1 MKCLETRRQHGC
13 LRMRRYQKDN
23 GRRVKTMEIPWTLWL
38 RARSNVMRGLPG
50 YEKTEAA
57 RDRIAVIKAML
68 ADGDK
73 PEYIA
78 AVVGVTRQRVQ
89 QIKDRSKEIGR

>member
-1 MKCLETRRQHGC
+1 
-13 LRMRRYQKDN
+13 
-23 GRRVKTMEIPWTLWL
+23 
-38 RARSNVMRGLPG
+38 MRGLPG

-57 RDRIAVIKAML
+57 RDRIAVIKGML

>member
-1 MKCLETRRQHGC
+1 MRVLETRRDGC
-13 LRMRRYQKDN
+13 LTTRRHLKDN

-38 RARSNVMRGLPG
+38 RVRPTVMKAVPG

-57 RDRIAVIKAML
+57 RDRIATVKKML
-68 ADGDK
+68 AAGDK

-89 QIKDRSKEIGR
+89 QIKGLM

>member
-1 MKCLETRRQHGC
+1 MKTLETRRTGC
-13 LRMRRYQKDN
+13 LTMRRHLKAN

-38 RARSNVMRGLPG
+38 RVRASVMKGVPG
-50 YEKTEAA
+50 YEKAEAA
-57 RDRIAVIKAML
+57 RDRIAVIQGML
-68 ADGDK
+68 ANGDK

-89 QIKDRSKEIGR
+89 QIKSLAR

>member
-1 MKCLETRRQHGC
+1 
-13 LRMRRYQKDN
+13 MRRYEKDS

-50 YEKTEAA
+50 YEKTESS
-57 RDRIAVIKAML
+57 RDRIAVIQRML

-89 QIKDRSKEIGR
+89 QIKDRSKEIGK

>member
-1 MKCLETRRQHGC
+1 MKTLETRRTGC
-13 LRMRRYQKDN
+13 LTMRRHLKDN

-38 RARSNVMRGLPG
+38 RVRSSVMKGVPG

-57 RDRIAVIKAML
+57 RDRIAVIQNML
-68 ADGDK
+68 AAGDK

-89 QIKDRSKEIGR
+89 QIKSLAR